1 MDKGNHRLVIVLF
14 DMWKYFERTRCSQ
27 ITFMQDKLS
36 NLSTGFRKKTK
47 FIELHDVHA
56 WNLKKYAG

>member
-47 FIELHDVHA
+47 FIELPDVHA
-56 WNLKKYAG
+56 WNLKKHAG